1 MSTNEAAGGKR
12 PWFRIEARAAAEET
26 HTPSTA
32 DVFIYDEIGE
42 SFWGG
47 GVSAQT
53 MATELAALDVDELNV
68 YINSPGGAAWD
79 GIAIMNA
86 IRRHRAHVIVHV
98 DGLAASAASVIAM
111 AGDRVVMNRGSELMI
126 HDASGGAYG
135 NAELMDEV
143 GTILHKLSDSIADVY
158 AGRTGTDRATWRA
171 AMKAET
177 WYTAEE
183 AVAAGLAD
191 EWVDA
196 AASEPVNRARFSARA
211 RLAIP
216 SLASL
221 ELPSSPEPGQPRETE
236 KLNMSDTFLASV
248 RDRLGVPEAD
258 ASEETVLTALDE
270 VLTEQADT
278 TTTATASIPEGTVL
292 IEAGVLAELQSNAQ
306 AGVTALAAQTAARR
320 DSIVAKALSEGRITP
335 ATQATWRAQLDA
347 NEDGTVTLLDS
358 LAANKALPVNEIG
371 NAEETDV
378 QTGLAKAAGWT
389 TDETEA

>member
-1 MSTNEAAGGKR
+1 MTNEAARPTR
-12 PWFRIEARAAAEET
+12 PWFRIEARAEAQAADEPT
-26 HTPSTA
+26 SA

-86 IRRHRAHVIVHV
+86 IRRHRAHVTVHV

-111 AGDRVVMNRGSELMI
+111 AGDKIVMNRGSQLMI

-135 NAELMDEV
+135 DAELMDEV
-143 GTILHKLSDSIADVY
+143 ATILHKLSNSIADVY

-171 AMKAET
+171 AMQAES

-191 EWVDA
+191 EWVDSPA
-196 AASEPVNRARFSARA
+196 TQPVDRARFSARA
-211 RLAIP
+211 RTAIP

-221 ELPSSPEPGQPRETE
+221 ELPSQTEPGVPNRKEQLE
-236 KLNMSDTFLASV
+236 MSDILAAGL
-248 RDRLGVPEAD
+248 RERLGVTDAAASDELLLAAVDEALAEQTSD
-258 ASEETVLTALDE
+258 TPTV
-270 VLTEQADT
+270 
-278 TTTATASIPEGTVL
+278 PEGTVL
-292 IEAGVLAELQSNAQ
+292 IDSAVLSDLQASAELGRQAREEQDTTRRESIVSNA
-306 AGVTALAAQTAARR
+306 VT
-320 DSIVAKALSEGRITP
+320 EGRISP
-335 ATQATWRAQLDA
+335 AHRDTWLAQLVT
-347 NEDGTVTLLDS
+347 NEAGTTALLGS
-358 LAANKALPVNEIG
+358 LAKNTVPVSEIG
-371 NAEETDV
+371 TSEEP
-378 QTGLAKAAGWT
+378 
-389 TDETEA
+389 TEAESLYALAFGDDTKEA

>member
-1 MSTNEAAGGKR
+1 MSKEAPRQTR
-12 PWFRIEARAAAEET
+12 PWFRIDARAEAQSADE
-26 HTPSTA
+26 SKSA

-86 IRRHRAHVIVHV
+86 IRRHRAHVTVHV

-111 AGDRVVMNRGSELMI
+111 AGDRIVMNRGSQLMI

-143 GTILHKLSDSIADVY
+143 ATILHKLSDSIADVY

-171 AMKAET
+171 AMQAES

-191 EWVDA
+191 EWVDSPA
-196 AASEPVNRARFSARA
+196 TQPVDRARFSARA
-211 RLAIP
+211 RTAIP
-216 SLASL
+216 SLAAL
-221 ELPSSPEPGQPRETE
+221 ELPSSTEPGVTNRKE
-236 KLNMSDTFLASV
+236 LLAMSDILAAGL
-248 RDRLGVPEAD
+248 RERLGVTD
-258 ASEETVLTALDE
+258 ASASDELLLAAVDEALA
-270 VLTEQADT
+270 EQPEST
-278 TTTATASIPEGTVL
+278 TNAIPEGTVL
-292 IEAGVLAELQSNAQ
+292 MDAAALAELQTAAQ
-306 AGVTALAAQTAARR
+306 AGVTALAAQDATRR
-320 DSIVAKALSEGRITP
+320 DTIVASAVSAGRISP
-335 ATQATWRAQLDA
+335 ASRDTWRAQLDT
-347 NEDGTVTLLDS
+347 NEAGTTALLNS
-358 LAANKALPVNEIG
+358 LAANTIPVAEIG
-371 NAEETDV
+371 TSEEPSEADSLYA
-378 QTGLAKAAGWT
+378 LAFGADTK
-389 TDETEA
+389 EA

>member
-1 MSTNEAAGGKR
+1 MSTTPRTPRA
-12 PWFRIEARAAAEET
+12 WFRIEPRAKAEET
-26 HTPSTA
+26 NDTSSA

-86 IRRHRAHVIVHV
+86 IRRHRAHVTVHV

-111 AGDRVVMNRGSELMI
+111 AGDTVVMNRGSQLMI

-135 NAELMDEV
+135 DAELMDEV
-143 GTILHKLSDSIADVY
+143 AAILHKLSDSIADVY

-171 AMKAET
+171 AMQAET

-191 EWVDA
+191 QWVDA
-196 AASEPVNRARFSARA
+196 PASQPVDRSRFSARA
-211 RLAIP
+211 RSAIP

-221 ELPSSPEPGQPRETE
+221 ELPRSSEPGDPNRKENAVAYSDLQAGIRE
-236 KLNMSDTFLASV
+236 
-248 RDRLGVPEAD
+248 RLGMTD
-258 ASEETVLTALDE
+258 AAVDDETLFAALDE
-270 VLTEQADT
+270 ALAEQLETPAAPA
-278 TTTATASIPEGTVL
+278 ATIPEGAVVMDAASL
-292 IEAGVLAELQSNAQ
+292 VELRAQ
-306 AGVTALAAQTAARR
+306 AALGAQARAQQESDRR
-320 DSIVAKALSEGRITP
+320 DTIVAQALREGRI
-335 ATQATWRAQLDA
+335 ASNSRDSWRAQLDKD
-347 NEDGTVTLLDS
+347 EDGIKSLLESFPKNSSVPVVEVGHSDTLTSADDALYN
-358 LAANKALPVNEIG
+358 AAYG
-371 NAEETDV
+371 S
-378 QTGLAKAAGWT
+378 T
-389 TDETEA
+389 TKEG